1 MAVPLVAVPLAW
13 GIWNV
18 AGHQSKER
26 RDRTQLRTA
35 AAALGALS
43 GAGLYLVSPE
53 ENGWMFLGALAG
65 ASLGAV
71 AGYRLAWFE

>member
-35 AAALGALS
+35 AAALGAL
-43 GAGLYLVSPE
+43 
-53 ENGWMFLGALAG
+53 AG